1 MQNNLTPLRDKI
13 AWQIEKIVRESVK
26 IDLEIAAF
34 LKEDFDEIR
43 HAGESRGLSFV
54 QTVGEVLEGIRKGLV
69 HGGVENFK
77 LIRSIL
83 HASKKSL
90 NSLEDKRDFT
100 SEEQA

>member
-1 MQNNLTPLRDKI
+1 MQHNLTPLRDKI
-13 AWQIEKIVRESVK
+13 ARQIEKTVRESVK
-26 IDLEIAAF
+26 IDLEIAVF

-77 LIRSIL
+77 RIRSIL
-83 HASKKSL
+83 HSSKEDLESL
-90 NSLEDKRDFT
+90 QEKKHG
-100 SEEQA
+100 EEEA